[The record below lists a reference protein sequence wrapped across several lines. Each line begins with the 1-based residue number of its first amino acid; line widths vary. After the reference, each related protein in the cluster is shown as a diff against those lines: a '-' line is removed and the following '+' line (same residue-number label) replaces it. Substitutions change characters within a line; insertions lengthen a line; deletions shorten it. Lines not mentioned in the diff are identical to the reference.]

1 MILVDSDI
9 IIDFL
14 RKYPPAIEWLTSL
27 GDEELALPG
36 YVVMELVQG
45 YTNKG
50 DLRKLETFIE
60 DVEVIW
66 PSPETCD
73 DALAIFTQFN
83 LSHHLGVL
91 DALIG
96 QTAVAIDLPIHTFNR
111 KHYAAIPD
119 LVTVQPYQK

>member
-1 MILVDSDI
+1 M
-9 IIDFL
+9 
-14 RKYPPAIEWLTSL
+14 
-27 GDEELALPG
+27 
-36 YVVMELVQG
+36 
-45 YTNKG
+45 
-50 DLRKLETFIE
+50 ETFIE